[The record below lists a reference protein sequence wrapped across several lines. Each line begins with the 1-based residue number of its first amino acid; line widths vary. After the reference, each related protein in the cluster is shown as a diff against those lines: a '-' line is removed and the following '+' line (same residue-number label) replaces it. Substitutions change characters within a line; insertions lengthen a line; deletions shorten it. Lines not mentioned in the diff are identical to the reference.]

1 MGLIPDH
8 LAWNGT
14 VHTVIQFD
22 IEFGKPINIKDS
34 CLRNIPDVPSL
45 YGITNVELLN
55 GLSLAYTRHS
65 LCGDLAAHA

>member
-1 MGLIPDH
+1 MRSIPDH
-8 LAWNGT
+8 LAVNDT
-14 VHTVIQFD
+14 AHTVLQLN

-34 CLRNIPDVPSL
+34 CLRNIPDGPSL
-45 YGITNVELLN
+45 YSVTNVELLN